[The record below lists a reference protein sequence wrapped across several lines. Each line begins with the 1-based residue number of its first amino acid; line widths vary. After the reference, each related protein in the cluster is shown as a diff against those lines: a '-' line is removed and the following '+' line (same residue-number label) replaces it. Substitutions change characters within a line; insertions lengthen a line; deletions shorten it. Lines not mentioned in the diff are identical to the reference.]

1 MLVTVYSKPNC
12 PQCEYT
18 KRDMDILGIRY
29 QTVDLTNDKS
39 QLQRLLQ
46 AGYRSAPIV
55 ETELGAWSGYNQE
68 KIRSLVASA

>member
-29 QTVDLTNDKS
+29 QTIDLTNDKA
-39 QLQRLLQ
+39 QLQRLVQ

>member
-29 QTVDLTNDKS
+29 QTVDLTNDKA

>member
-18 KRDMDILGIRY
+18 KRDMDILGITY
-29 QTVDLTNDKS
+29 QTIDLTND
-39 QLQRLLQ
+39 QTQRQRLMQ
-46 AGYRSAPIV
+46 AGYRNVPIV
-55 ETELGAWSGYNQE
+55 ETERGAWSGYNQE